1 MTTETGIAKEKLV
14 ADFKAVIA
22 DTEELLKA
30 TATQSG
36 ERVSAART
44 RVQETIENTRERL
57 AELQENAVDKAR
69 AAARATD
76 QMVHDNPWKAVGIAA
91 GVGFL
96 LGLLV
101 HRRD

>member
-1 MTTETGIAKEKLV
+1 LV

-30 TATQSG
+30 TASQTG

-44 RVQETIENTRERL
+44 RMQETIENTRERL
-57 AELQENAVDKAR
+57 SELQDTAADKAR

>member
-30 TATQSG
+30 TASQSG

-57 AELQENAVDKAR
+57 AELQDSAIDKAR
-69 AAARATD
+69 AAARTTD
-76 QMVHDNPWKAVGIAA
+76 QMLHDNPWKAVGIAA

>member
-1 MTTETGIAKEKLV
+1 MATETEVARERLV
-14 ADFKAVIA
+14 KDFKTVIA

-30 TATQSG
+30 TASQTG

-44 RVQETIENTRERL
+44 RMQETLENTRERL
-57 AELQENAVDKAR
+57 EELQEGVMDKAR
-69 AAARATD
+69 ATARATD
-76 QMVHDNPWKAVGIAA
+76 QMVHDNPWRAAGIAA
-91 GVGFL
+91 AVGFL